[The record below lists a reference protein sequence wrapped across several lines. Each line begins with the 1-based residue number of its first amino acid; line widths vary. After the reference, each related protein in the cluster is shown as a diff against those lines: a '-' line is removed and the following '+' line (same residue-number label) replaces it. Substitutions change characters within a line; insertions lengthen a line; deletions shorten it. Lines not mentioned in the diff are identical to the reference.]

1 MRKFVLPA
9 IVFSFLTAPGCGRGI
24 SEGVSVAT
32 GAKGRV
38 LYVGAE
44 PASGALAGR
53 YAAVKLERFTGQA
66 DAGTPAGFDGMVR
79 GQFERMLA
87 DKRGLMSSGGGTLII
102 RGRYLH
108 YETAPLTG
116 HISRP
121 VEQAIAR
128 VELVDSKS
136 GKVLARARCV
146 GRTKTSLKKG
156 AGSKAEGLAK
166 ALVELLEKPLKRPE

>member
-1 MRKFVLPA
+1 MRKLVLSA

-66 DAGTPAGFDGMVR
+66 DAGTPAAFDSMVR
-79 GQFERMLA
+79 REFERMLA
-87 DKRGLMSSGGGTLII
+87 DKNLMSSGAGTLIV
-102 RGRYLH
+102 RGRYVH

-116 HISRP
+116 HISSP
-121 VEQAIAR
+121 VEQVIAR

-146 GRTKTSLKKG
+146 GRTKTSLMKG
-156 AGSKAEGLAK
+156 TNTKAEGLAK
-166 ALVELLEKPLKRPE
+166 ALVKLLEKQLKRPE

>member
-38 LYVGAE
+38 LYIGAE

-53 YAAVKLERFTGQA
+53 YAAVKLEGFTGQA
-66 DAGTPAGFDGMVR
+66 DAGTPAAFDSMVR
-79 GQFERMLA
+79 GEFERMLA
-87 DKRGLMSSGGGTLII
+87 DKNLMSPGGGTLII

-108 YETAPLTG
+108 YETAPLVE
-116 HISRP
+116 HVSRP
-121 VEQAIAR
+121 VEQVIVR

-146 GRTKTSLKKG
+146 GRTKTSLMKG
-156 AGSKAEGLAK
+156 ADTKAEGLAK
-166 ALVELLEKPLKRPE
+166 ALVKLLEKQLKRPE